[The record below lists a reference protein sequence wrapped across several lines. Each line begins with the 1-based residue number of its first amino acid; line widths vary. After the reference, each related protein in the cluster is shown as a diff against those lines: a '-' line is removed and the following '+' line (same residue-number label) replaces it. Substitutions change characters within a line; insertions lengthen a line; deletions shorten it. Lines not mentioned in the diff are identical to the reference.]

1 MDPVFAYLAAGKLHW
16 KEGDRPAVPLESKFG
31 ESVRQR
37 AVELHRRHA
46 WKAEGRGAQF
56 MRGGMLWAGAD
67 RDPSEMR
74 IAITGVTAGEQS
86 GELFYT
92 LDTPD
97 ISGLFLLRNGGSDEL
112 RIYHTADFRLAEVAA
127 HPESRRLALVLRDK
141 AGSSSLAVM
150 SFDGGQFTEVTQG
163 DSMYAAPQWLPGERG
178 QLVFQSAGIAR
189 DDSGSYNGR
198 GPFSIQRLDL
208 ESGEMTALAEDAA
221 FDFLC
226 PHVAGDGTLYCIRR
240 PYEPPHPRIK
250 PLRMLLDVLLFPFR
264 LLYAVF
270 QFFNF
275 FTMKY
280 TGNPLLTAG
289 NARQRTPDLRQMM
302 IWGNL
307 VNATE
312 SQKQRPGEEPP
323 DLVPKNWEL
332 VRFAAQSAG
341 NCETLARGVLSFD
354 LAGDGALVYSNGTA
368 VFRWDGSGRT
378 GPLVKDSLIHMVA
391 AVRR

>member
-1 MDPVFAYLAAGKLHW
+1 MDPAFAYLAAGKMHW
-16 KEGDRPAVPLESKFG
+16 KQGDGAAVRLESKFG

-74 IAITGVTAGEQS
+74 ITITGVAAGEQP

-163 DSMYAAPQWLPGERG
+163 DSLDAAPQWLPGERE

-189 DDSGSYNGR
+189 DDSGRYHGR

-208 ESGEMTALAEDAA
+208 ESGEMTVLAEDAA

-312 SQKQRPGEEPP
+312 SEKQRPGEEPP

-332 VRFAAQSAG
+332 VRFSAESAG

-354 LAGDGALVYSNGTA
+354 LTGDGALVYSNGTA

-378 GPLVKDSLIHMVA
+378 GPLVKDSLIHMVVSA
-391 AVRR
+391 RR